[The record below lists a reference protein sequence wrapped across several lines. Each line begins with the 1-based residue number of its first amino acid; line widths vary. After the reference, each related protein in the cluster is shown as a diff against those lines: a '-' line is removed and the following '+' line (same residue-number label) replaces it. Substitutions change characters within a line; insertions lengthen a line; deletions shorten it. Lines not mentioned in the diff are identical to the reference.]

1 MDGINR
7 SLPGQETGIVY
18 KRNSA
23 WWFATCYLLGSFF
36 LLLLTVILLFGS
48 VLWLGK
54 EGVVA
59 LKQASD
65 EQAVERAISGA
76 VRDHIKLA
84 GFKVTS
90 RLDMATLSVS
100 IRNESKYAI
109 EDVKVEIAHL
119 DANGSPVF
127 VRDEPLRDLRTI
139 FPGDTAHS
147 QIDFQLRPEYQD
159 SSYSVRISGFK
170 VMGDAV
176 LKEFCK
182 QPQP

>member
-1 MDGINR
+1 M
-7 SLPGQETGIVY
+7 QETTIIY

-36 LLLLTVILLFGS
+36 LLLFTIIGLFGS

-65 EQAVERAISGA
+65 EQAVERVISSF
-76 VRDHIKLA
+76 VKDDIKLV
-84 GFKVTS
+84 GFKVTTKMD
-90 RLDMATLSVS
+90 RATLSVS

-109 EDVKVEIAHL
+109 EDVMVEIAHL
-119 DANGSPVF
+119 DANGSPIF
-127 VRDEPLRDLRTI
+127 TRDEGLRDLRTI

-147 QIDFQLRPEYQD
+147 QIDFQLRPDYQD
-159 SSYSVRISGFK
+159 SNYSVRISRFK
-170 VMGDAV
+170 VLGDDV
-176 LKEFCK
+176 LKEICN
-182 QPQP
+182 QPAP